1 MATTT
6 SASNLLVNNTTY
18 LNTTKSNKFY
28 SSKLHNYIEP
38 IEISGFRKT
47 VFYSEISTNFNVGDR
62 VFILNGNYDS
72 NDFISKDKYTKYT
85 DGYRVLGVDGCRI
98 ILDLDY
104 IDTLPYENE
113 NLDDFINIH
122 HIRSQR
128 EFDYINSIK
137 VGLTA
142 SSPYFTT
149 GGLYSKFFGNINGLT
164 ASLYTNNIIYTDDVF
179 SGSSSIENQNGG
191 VSSAGFF
198 VRDDT
203 SSPPNLVN
211 ITSKL
216 LSNSIE
222 NINNQYTNIGKIY
235 IIGEDIIWSGKT
247 YKQRNV
253 YKYLNGDWVLDTKY
267 KQPIISRLNFRYG
280 KFKGKHNDGIFGT
293 NIKTNNWKLGNWN
306 SGFFINSNWNGG
318 VMSTKLPVENFY
330 SSTFIGT
337 QSAPAQNLDISNNKG
352 FGYSFILDSNI
363 YSGNIKDGN
372 FENCNIGIASTFSAV
387 DIYYGLTHSRSLS
400 FGGGQLKLCD
410 INSVS
415 FSKSLFVNSEIRN
428 SNISESKFVN
438 SQVID
443 STAYK
448 SDFSA
453 KNGIKI
459 LAADLWSYDAITINS
474 HSYGTSSV
482 DTTNMRGIL
491 KLYISNDDLNKLN
504 LTDSFF
510 ISKLNKDYFL
520 SSLNENQKVLL
531 PIEAKYVLDYYFNY
545 ELSSNKIMVSFKNK
559 KDNKWKTQVVC
570 NVYPSPSSYQ
580 NSNVLTQNQYDFAS
594 IDVQIDN
601 LAHYYDIG
609 VGSLSSW
616 SSTNT
621 PLYLNTYSSF
631 LYPITKD
638 NVNNI
643 FQNTYLQ
650 NADFK
655 SGVFENSTWTSGDNI
670 NNYHNI
676 IYRPSLSS
684 SKLKISYTSASTL
697 KVDLIKSTYMNSNYL
712 TEGEDIIVGDNVWL
726 NSIYYNYGLTSI
738 SLDGRYKV
746 SATSS
751 SLLSDSFELKPIDTF
766 LLSSLSTLL
775 VGVTYSTN
783 GADFNNYV
791 SLSKMLFN
799 NSKINSGLFRR
810 SNIQNSTVVNS
821 LFDNNDKILSIS
833 NVNKLRLINILFS
846 NNKNTVKNGL
856 VYKSHFLNGTW
867 ENGIVFNSIWN
878 GGTFNNGIFKNGYWL
893 DGTFNNGN
901 FIESNAITYSIPG
914 DLSIYDTDY
923 KYRHW
928 SNGTF
933 NLGEFY
939 NSVWVNGRFNNGR
952 FYNSTWYGGI
962 WNNGVLGSDK
972 IPTINTTMGYKSPL
986 VVGATY
992 TIWNNGIVDNA
1003 VIGGSGSVYWYGGKF
1018 NNGEF
1023 TSSGFVTNNE
1033 SIWYNGDFNGGKFTE
1048 LARWKDGNFNKGKF
1062 LSHYGWQNVSPL
1074 SPSTYSTDYG
1084 WENGRFNGGIF
1095 GNANT
1100 ATNSVWFN
1108 GEFNDGTFNGRFWN
1122 NGIFSKGSF
1131 IGSGLVSLG
1140 ADAYVQSFS
1149 QSYYGI
1155 WYNGHVSDRK
1165 NLIQLDK
1172 RISTKLIR
1180 KIEEKPILNDILISN
1195 ILWMGG
1201 TFSHIN
1207 GKLYNSVWLDGT
1219 FAKGSLITTQF
1230 NPYVDRTFSG
1240 TNSYSFNFND
1250 TCVWEGGNFING
1262 NFYVSEWKN
1271 GIFYGGDMNGGI
1283 WRNGTWNYGN
1293 ANNVYWENGTWR
1305 NGIWNGSPFVSVPQS
1320 GTPSLI
1326 DSTTYQVFPGYEHDL
1341 MINVAQASGT
1351 NSLHLIN
1358 AISATYSSEYLS
1370 DPDFNNGVDVSLD
1383 TTKSLYYTPTSAAD
1397 EADDAPKADWLTA
1410 SQYSNYKQEET
1421 GFLTGEYF
1429 EPSTSDNNV
1438 YIIAT
1443 TSASEDLYLT
1453 VDSIKFEFGGVGSTT
1468 SVLQRLDVSYD
1479 PDPIW
1484 ASSFDR
1490 DIFYDVSID
1499 FCAEYGGVSRGGAID
1514 SAKIIIFYG
1523 STSTTRTLSTNT
1535 RGGVEYSSS
1544 GGVGFSF
1551 IGESLSTG
1559 TTYYYNCGFQTVN
1572 FSISERDIKSSGNR
1586 KIKIKKIAST
1596 SAGTGNPIVR
1606 VLKATIKARVS
1617 VYSTVNNTLYPA
1629 MPINPTFSSLI
1640 SVPSSLQLS
1649 AISGGYL
1656 VPLTFG
1662 NGLFKAGIWENGVW
1676 NNGWRKDDYVSPFVF
1691 TSAIPMID
1699 GNTWNITLHALGTNP
1714 NITLQTFVVGDKV
1727 SIGNI
1732 ISIDK
1737 NNNRKLLQNYY
1748 RIISKD
1754 LNSITCQVIVNFP
1767 IINIEVDSTNHI
1779 NYVTKNIWL
1788 SGVFLNGYFTG
1799 VWNNGLVKG
1808 RPYLTF
1814 LENTQWIDGEFSGGH
1829 FKGLTGSVAYSH
1841 LSTLISQIGTEKLGR
1856 QDIGNYIETK
1866 FDNNGLVINYNKS
1879 LIQNFSF
1886 NDVYD
1891 ITSGT
1896 GSDARYDSWID
1907 VNYSNQ
1913 SQSNLNKESISCSSI
1928 TFNATQSEYIK
1939 NDYNLYG
1946 YPTYDILSSYS
1957 TLTDY
1962 DSINQKTYNLGSK
1975 YTTNY
1980 NFIPDNGNF
1989 NKPISTQISFVGTSN
2004 FDNNGWSFTNYS
2016 SGAGFSPVEYSSNI
2030 DSTTSGKLK
2039 FLGTTVLGTYSYGRL
2054 DNTNIKELVE
2064 KNRYYL
2070 MSLDIATTSGTSI
2083 MFKPSTTTT
2092 DDYLIKSTP
2101 GYFDHKNTTSNKKIE
2116 YFYNKQDL
2124 ELTLFNWPGFYGSN
2138 NNLDIRFNNISFYEV
2153 DMIPFFQFTDH
2164 SNINPVIMAPYYVTS
2179 VPEIDYSNSNY
2190 NFIDNV
2196 DIVITLTEIKYQS
2209 YYYSRDV
2216 AVASE
2221 DVVSLDRPG
2230 ASVASG

>member
-28 SSKLHNYIEP
+28 SSKIHNYIES

-104 IDTLPYENE
+104 TDTLPYENE

-122 HIRSQR
+122 HIRTQR

-142 SSPYFTT
+142 SSPYFTI
-149 GGLYSKFFGNINGLT
+149 GGLYSKFFGTISGLT
-164 ASLYTNNIIYTDDVF
+164 ASLYTNNIIYTDDVL
-179 SGSSSIENQNGG
+179 SGSSFIENQNGG

-203 SSPPNLVN
+203 SSPPNFVN
-211 ITSKL
+211 ITSNL

-235 IIGEDIIWSGKT
+235 IIGEDIIWNGKT

-318 VMSTKLPVENFY
+318 IMNTKLPVDKFY

-337 QSAPAQNLDISNNKG
+337 QSAPVQNLDISNNKG
-352 FGYSFILDSNI
+352 FGYNFILDSNI

-372 FENCNIGIASTFSAV
+372 FENCNIGITSTFSAV

-520 SSLNENQKVLL
+520 SSLNEDQKVLL

-609 VGSLSSW
+609 IGSLSSW
-616 SSTNT
+616 TSTNT

-655 SGVFENSTWTSGDNI
+655 SGVFEKSNWTSGDNI

-684 SKLKISYTSASTL
+684 SNLKISYTSASTL

-791 SLSKMLFN
+791 SLSKMLIN

-833 NVNKLRLINILFS
+833 NVDKLRLINILFS

-856 VYKSHFLNGTW
+856 IYKSHFLNGTW

-923 KYRHW
+923 NYRHW

-933 NLGEFY
+933 SLGEFY

-1195 ILWMGG
+1195 ILWMSG

-1219 FAKGSLITTQF
+1219 FAKGYLITTQF

-1271 GIFYGGDMNGGI
+1271 GIFYGGAMNGGI

-1326 DSTTYQVFPGYEHDL
+1326 DSTTYQVNPGYEHDL
-1341 MINVAQASGT
+1341 MINVAQASSD

-1358 AISATYSSEYLS
+1358 AFGSTTSVEYLT
-1370 DPDFNNGVDVSLD
+1370 DPNFNNGVDVSLV
-1383 TTKSLYYTPTSAAD
+1383 TTKSLYYTPTSAV
-1397 EADDAPKADWLTA
+1397 DWLGA
-1410 SQYSNYKQEET
+1410 SGYSNWKQNET
-1421 GFLTGEYF
+1421 GFFVTGGIATL
-1429 EPSTSDNNV
+1429 TSDNNV

-1443 TSASEDLYLT
+1443 TSTPEDLYLT
-1453 VDSIKFEFGGVGSTT
+1453 VDSTKFGVTGSTT
-1468 SVLQRLDVSYD
+1468 SVLQRLDVTYGA
-1479 PDPIW
+1479 IW
-1484 ASSFDR
+1484 ISSFDR
-1490 DIFYDVSID
+1490 DIYYDVSID
-1499 FCAEYGGVSRGGAID
+1499 FCAEYGQVSRGGAID
-1514 SAKIIIFYG
+1514 SAIIKIFYG
-1523 STSTTRTLSTNT
+1523 SKSYT
-1535 RGGVEYSSS
+1535 
-1544 GGVGFSF
+1544 
-1551 IGESLSTG
+1551 IDSLSTTTRAESERLG
-1559 TTYYYNCGFQTVN
+1559 GSTTYHYDCGFKTVN
-1572 FSISERDIKSSGNR
+1572 FSISEKDLILSHNR
-1586 KIKIKKIAST
+1586 TIKIKKYPKSGFN
-1596 SAGTGNPIVR
+1596 SPIVR
-1606 VLKATIKARVS
+1606 VLKASIKARVS

-1640 SVPSSLQLS
+1640 SVTSSLQLS
-1649 AISGGYL
+1649 AISGGYR

-1662 NGLFKAGIWENGVW
+1662 NGLFKAGVWENGVW

-1699 GNTWNITLHALGTNP
+1699 GNTWNITLHSLGNLTA
-1714 NITLQTFVVGDKV
+1714 ISQTLQSFVVGDKV

-1737 NNNRKLLQNYY
+1737 NNNRKLLKNYY

-1767 IINIEVDSTNHI
+1767 IINIEVDSTKHI

-1829 FKGLTGSVAYSH
+1829 FKGLTGSILYDT
-1841 LSTLISQIGTEKLGR
+1841 LSVLIAEVGTEKLGR

-1866 FDNNGLVINYNKS
+1866 FDNNGSVINYNQS

-1886 NDVYD
+1886 DNVYD
-1891 ITSGT
+1891 VNSGT

-1907 VNYSNQ
+1907 LNYSTQ
-1913 SQSNLNKESISCSSI
+1913 SQTNLNKNSI
-1928 TFNATQSEYIK
+1928 TYKSRPTGTFSAEYFV

-1946 YPTYDILSSYS
+1946 SPTYDILSSYS

-1962 DSINQKTYNLGSK
+1962 DSAKQQTYKLGSK
-1975 YTTNY
+1975 FTKNY
-1980 NFIPDNGNF
+1980 NFLPDNGNF
-1989 NKPISTQISFVGTSN
+1989 NKPISDTTPFITTYN
-2004 FDNNGWSFTNYS
+2004 FDNDGWTLYD
-2016 SGAGFSPVEYSSNI
+2016 SGPKIGYDSNR
-2030 DSTTSGKLK
+2030 DSTSIQSIRFHSIATGSFG
-2039 FLGTTVLGTYSYGRL
+2039 FIN
-2054 DNTNIKELVE
+2054 NTNVKDLIE
-2064 KNRYYL
+2064 KDRYYL
-2070 MSLDIATTSGTSI
+2070 MSANIVQNIGGSNIYFTPL
-2083 MFKPSTTTT
+2083 PSTFSTTG
-2092 DDYLIKSTP
+2092 SR
-2101 GYFDHKNTTSNKKIE
+2101 YFNHKNTNNSEKIE

-2124 ELTLFNWPGFYGSN
+2124 ELIIWATSSN
-2138 NNLDIRFNNISFYEV
+2138 TNITFGNISFYEV
-2153 DMIPFFQFTDH
+2153 DMIPFFQFTDP
-2164 SNINPVIMAPYYVTS
+2164 NNVNPVIMAPYYVTS
-2179 VPEIDYSNSNY
+2179 VPEIDYNNSNY

-2196 DIVITLTEIKYQS
+2196 DIVITLTEIEYQS
-2209 YYYSRDV
+2209 FKYPRDV
-2216 AVASE
+2216 AVAYE
-2221 DVVSLDRPG
+2221 DIVSLRPG
-2230 ASVASG
+2230 ASVGSSLGSGVSVASGASVGSGILPGRISGG